1 MRTFVKCDFHLHSSS
16 DFSRNYSESEF
27 LNTLVSSGLDYVAI
41 TDHNGIDLNLYEK
54 ARKRLSSANIGLLA
68 GVELNLKLSQD
79 TIKNYGLHV
88 ASKSGKN
95 YFHAIVLSS
104 IENVSLLAEKID
116 GLFIQSGILSRDDVA
131 KVKNGTMHRKDLSQ
145 MTDGK
150 AIDLSALQDVLQSL
164 PHFFI
169 PHECKGSRNLS
180 DYLPIRCSTEEQ
192 SKANKRYRDSLFYY
206 NHGQAV
212 EGGEKSERR
221 ISNRL
226 CREYNDT
233 VAALLFSD
241 AKELSEIGKK
251 FTWIDFDG
259 DLSSLQLAISD
270 PESRI
275 RTSDKC
281 PNNPQGNIG
290 NYLQTISFDMLEPHG
305 GSRRHVEIEFAPGY
319 NGIVGSRG
327 SGKSLLAHLL
337 VNEGLEPY
345 KDIVDKNSVRYK
357 RFGGMEGTVRPSCL
371 YLGQGA
377 LEKIFESEDYSEI
390 PMLDQFISSQKKD
403 SQERSREAA
412 GKIDALLSLQKKLL
426 LAFMGRYSNGLVHI
440 DFLDGSEPSGVS
452 LPVPNDISP
461 RDKSKVMKARK
472 ALSVFGHEI
481 KESKAKLGE
490 IDLEAVFPE
499 NEKLMTELDKE
510 AHGIGADCIALV
522 ERIERFCAVADQS
535 SGWFEDREW
544 LLKRFGELLREA
556 NRKDSSSLRADYVR
570 KREDAAN
577 FYLDLLGLRVGL
589 KEIDEE
595 IDALR
600 EKELKPISD
609 AAFEADKNKSVV
621 KFGFSDESTYADHA
635 SDLIKG
641 RDRSSRD
648 VLVLSC
654 LEQGEPTRVKKLY
667 NGNKLKVPAGAK
679 ASDYIDKYFALL
691 GNKLH
696 SDKRLK
702 TEIELNGTPLSSMSP
717 GMRADTLLQLF
728 LGKSARGEAP
738 CYIVLDQ
745 PEDNLD
751 VKTISGFLVDR
762 LKTLKFDVQ
771 LFVVSHSAP
780 VVVNGDARL
789 IVSCQE
795 EGGAIAYRPGV
806 LSDDKTKQVVA
817 SVLDG
822 GERYLKMRLNK
833 YNFQLGDER

>member
-16 DFSRNYSESEF
+16 DFSRNYSEADF
-27 LNTLVSSGLDYVAI
+27 LNALERSGLDYVSI
-41 TDHNGIDLNLYEK
+41 TDHNSVDINLYEK
-54 ARKRLSSANIGLLA
+54 ARERLLSAGIGLLA

-79 TIKNYGLHV
+79 TIREYGLYV
-88 ASKSGKN
+88 SEKGGKS

-104 IENVSLLAEKID
+104 VENVELLSEKID
-116 GLFIQSGILSRDDVA
+116 GLFVEAGILNEDDLS
-131 KVKNGTMHRKDLSQ
+131 KVKDGTMCRRALSK

-150 AIDLSALQDVLQSL
+150 AIDLSALQDALQSL

-169 PHECKGSRNLS
+169 PHECKSSRNLS
-180 DYLPIRCSTEEQ
+180 DYLPVTCPIKEQ
-192 SKANKRYRDSLFYY
+192 TNSNKRYRDSLFYY
-206 NHGQAV
+206 SHGQAV

-241 AKELSEIGKK
+241 AKELPEIGKK

-259 DLSSLQLAISD
+259 DLPSLQLAISD

-275 RTSDKC
+275 RTSDRY

-290 NYLQTISFDMLEPHG
+290 NYLQTVSFDMVEPHG
-305 GSRRHVEIEFAPGY
+305 GPRRHVEIEFAPGY

-327 SGKSLLAHLL
+327 NGKSLLAHLL
-337 VNEGLEPY
+337 VNEDLEPY
-345 KDIVDKNSVRYK
+345 KDIVDKNSIRYK
-357 RFGGMEGTVRPSCL
+357 CSGGLEGTVRPPCL

-390 PMLDQFISSQKKD
+390 PMLDQFVSSQKKN
-403 SQERSREAA
+403 SQECSKAVA
-412 GKIDALLSLQKKLL
+412 GKIDALLELQKKLL
-426 LAFMGRYSNGLVHI
+426 LAFMERYSNGLVRI

-452 LPVPNDISP
+452 LPVPNNISS
-461 RDKSKVMKARK
+461 RDKSKVTKAK
-472 ALSVFGHEI
+472 TAFSSYGDSI
-481 KESKAKLGE
+481 KESMAMLDE
-490 IDLEAVFPE
+490 IDLEAVFLE
-499 NEKLMTELDKE
+499 DEKLMAALGRE
-510 AHGIGADCIALV
+510 AHGIKTDCVALV
-522 ERIERFCAVADQS
+522 ERIERFCAAVDQT

-544 LLKRFGELLREA
+544 LLKQFGNLLRKA
-556 NRKDSSSLRADYVR
+556 NRKDNSSLRADYIK
-570 KREDAAN
+570 KRDDASN
-577 FYLDLLGLRVGL
+577 FYLDLLKLRVGL
-589 KEIDEE
+589 EEIDEE
-595 IDALR
+595 IGALR
-600 EKELKPISD
+600 EKELRPIPN
-609 AAFEADKNKSVV
+609 ATFEADKNVIVV
-621 KFGFSDESTYADHA
+621 KFGFSDESTYVDHA
-635 SDLIKG
+635 SNLIKG
-641 RDRSSRD
+641 HDRSSRD

-654 LEQGEPTRVKKLY
+654 LEQGEPARVKKLY
-667 NGNKLKVPAGAK
+667 NGNKLRVSDGAK
-679 ASDYIDKYFALL
+679 ASDYIDGYFTLL
-691 GNKLH
+691 KNKLH

-702 TEIELNGTPLSSMSP
+702 TEIELNDRPLSGMSP
-717 GMRADTLLQLF
+717 GMRADALLQLF
-728 LGKSARGEAP
+728 LGKPAKGEAP

-762 LKTLKFDVQ
+762 LKCLKFDVQ

-795 EGGAIAYRPGV
+795 EEGAITYKPGV